1 MRRMP
6 WAVYL
11 WPGLPQ
17 LAGRGSWP
25 ALVVAVGAAALLN
38 VALLGTF
45 AWVELLTPNLR
56 ILYWLLLLIAWSGSA
71 GLSGWLDHRGRVA
84 AEAEESKDLFRQSL
98 DHYLQGNWFEAQRA
112 LGCLLRKNRRDVEAR
127 LMLATL
133 LRHTRR
139 PEEAARQL
147 EVLVRLDEARK
158 WELEIQ
164 HEWNLLAAARGPR
177 ETDKENKT
185 IDVREIEIT
194 K

>member
-1 MRRMP
+1 MVRRGFP
-6 WAVYL
+6 V
-11 WPGLPQ
+11 
-17 LAGRGSWP
+17 GS
-25 ALVVAVGAAALLN
+25 
-38 VALLGTF
+38 
-45 AWVELLTPNLR
+45 
-56 ILYWLLLLIAWSGSA
+56 IIASEW
-71 GLSGWLDHRGRVA
+71 RT
-84 AEAEESKDLFRQSL
+84 EAEESKDLFRQSL

-133 LRHTRR
+133 LRHTGR

-158 WELEIQ
+158 WELEIR
-164 HEWNLLAAARGPR
+164 HEWNMLAAARGPR